1 MSCLCHAPGSV
12 CYLLG
17 MADQRGFKPSELPA
31 WATSLQP
38 SQYGRFLQLVAYEIE
53 RRRARWDLA
62 GGGMHMVRDDGET
75 FDLGLGKLARQCSL
89 AGEESWSEIIRH
101 HFAAMDTV
109 RAHEEERAELL
120 ADFEWVRDQLKLR
133 LYPDTYLAHGPIC
146 CWTFAP
152 GLNAV
157 LVLDLPKVLA
167 VIKPEESA
175 QWPISK
181 DELYDLALR
190 NTVEQEEKPRVEPFT
205 MGPYGKG
212 KLLVG
217 DNLFVTTHALLVGNY
232 VEQMSELGVLFS
244 APNQHHALVIP
255 FDQDHVLDVLGPF
268 LYITRELFAQ
278 GVGPISPHAYWVTSE
293 RIETVRG
300 ELQGERIR
308 LHPPA
313 AFERLFN
320 GVVPEYLPISVA
332 TGPAPRA
339 PHRPRDRRK
348 QRKRRRRS

>member
-1 MSCLCHAPGSV
+1 
-12 CYLLG
+12 
-17 MADQRGFKPSELPA
+17 MADKRDFDAGELPA
-31 WATSLQP
+31 WAASLQP

-53 RRRARWDLA
+53 RRRARWDLD

-89 AGEESWSEIIRH
+89 AGEELWSEIIRH

-109 RAHEEERAELL
+109 RAHEEERAALF
-120 ADFEWVRDQLKLR
+120 ADFEQVRDQLKLR

-167 VIKPEESA
+167 VIKPDESA

-190 NTVEQEEKPRVEPFT
+190 NTVEQEAEPRVEPFT
-205 MGPYGKG
+205 MGPYGAG

-217 DNLFVTTHALLVGNY
+217 SNLFVTTHALLVGKY
-232 VEQMSELGVLFS
+232 IEPTSVLGGLLSV
-244 APNQHHALVIP
+244 PDQHHAIVMP
-255 FDQDHVLDVLGPF
+255 FDHERVIDILGPL
-268 LYITRELFAQ
+268 LYITRGLFEQ
-278 GVGPISPHAYWVTSE
+278 GTGPISPHVYWVAPKH
-293 RIETVRG
+293 IDVLRG
-300 ELQGERIR
+300 DLEGERIR
-308 LHPPA
+308 LHAPTR
-313 AFERLFN
+313 FKLILH
-320 GVVPEYLPISVA
+320 GLVPEYLPTSVPA
-332 TGPAPRA
+332 TPVPRL
-339 PHRPRDRRK
+339 PQWYVEGKPRK
-348 QRKRRRRS
+348 GRSGS